1 MRWFII
7 IIIIVD
13 VGGSHYDVNHWHR
26 QSDDGWLSLRKQMHN
41 VFELYE
47 YRRDYNTIIC
57 SSSSRAFITTL
68 LSSCCYVGLTVTLG
82 NRISTDV

>member
-47 YRRDYNTIIC
+47 YRRD
-57 SSSSRAFITTL
+57 
-68 LSSCCYVGLTVTLG
+68 
-82 NRISTDV
+82 